1 MKKKNSPMAQMTQD
15 ASFGPVF
22 VVGTLPEPQCRVFR
36 RFQSIYTI
44 KHKFSIEKKKK
55 LTKWPKQHRT
65 RRLGPILS
73 TLPFIS
79 LPVLSKH

>member
-15 ASFGPVF
+15 VSFGPVF

-55 LTKWPKQHRT
+55 TY
-65 RRLGPILS
+65 
-73 TLPFIS
+73 
-79 LPVLSKH
+79 

>member
-1 MKKKNSPMAQMTQD
+1 MAQTMQD

-22 VVGTLPEPQCRVFR
+22 VIATLPEPQCRIFR

-55 LTKWPKQHRT
+55 KLTKWPKRRRT
-65 RRLGPILS
+65 RHLGPILP
-73 TLPFIS
+73 TPPYIS